1 MTDVQP
7 MPFLRR
13 VLVFDSVTCVMAAIL
28 ILSVTATVEPLLA
41 IPSTVFRRAAV
52 VVLLF
57 GAVVGYVATRDRLS
71 GRAVRAIIA
80 LNALW
85 VVASVMTLA
94 FGWLTPNTPGQ
105 VFIIGQAV
113 AVAVLAGLQAVA
125 LQRGARAGDLKDRP
139 PGEALGN

>member
-1 MTDVQP
+1 

-94 FGWLTPNTPGQ
+94 FGWLTPNTP
-105 VFIIGQAV
+105 V